1 MSKKN
6 IYTQNTT
13 YHEESL
19 KMRKL
24 IGFILCTSMIVSGCS
39 FIPKNQT
46 KDIPKTVSVKDYDGQ
61 YIGEHKKRNEVFL
74 KKHKDE
80 AIKKYKDYVKDT
92 FGYDC
97 KINLVEAYT
106 NKSGFSEKSKV
117 DGLLVVG
124 TVNYDVPFQFRLI
137 FVESRNGV
145 AITTFTP
152 GHINETSAAVSAM
165 MYKRYEHEIE
175 QARLKFKSEVDKN
188 GYYAMNEKLQKK
200 QEFNG
205 VTKQYLNFNTDSID
219 DLDKFKKEFKPVM
232 HLKGDAF
239 NQQLQSLINK
249 YPKIQKNT
257 KSEFIV
263 YYDKEKNRETVKNY
277 AWNLQKS
284 INDVMQ
290 SYPSTKFVQFYKDDI
305 SPSMVDGNGRLKSD
319 TNVISIEGGKY
330 NENK

>member
-1 MSKKN
+1 
-6 IYTQNTT
+6 
-13 YHEESL
+13 
-19 KMRKL
+19 MRKVT
-24 IGFILCTSMIVSGCS
+24 GFVLCTSLILGGCS
-39 FIPKNQT
+39 FMHKNHT
-46 KDIPKTVSVKDYDGQ
+46 KDIPKAVSVKDYDGK

-97 KINLVEAYT
+97 KINLIEAYT

-117 DGLLVVG
+117 DGISVVG
-124 TVNYDVPFQFRLI
+124 TVNYDVPFQLQLL
-137 FVESRNGV
+137 FVESGNG
-145 AITTFTP
+145 ITISTFTP

-175 QARLKFKSEVDKN
+175 QARLKLKCEIEKDS
-188 GYYAMNEKLQKK
+188 YYAMSEKLQVK

-205 VTKQYLNFNTDSID
+205 VTRQYLNFRTDSID

-249 YPKIQKNT
+249 YPQIQKNM
-257 KSEFIV
+257 KSEFIA

>member
-1 MSKKN
+1 
-6 IYTQNTT
+6 
-13 YHEESL
+13 
-19 KMRKL
+19 MR
-24 IGFILCTSMIVSGCS
+24 ILLCASIIVSGYS

-46 KDIPKTVSVKDYDGQ
+46 KSIPKTVSVKDYDGK

-97 KINLVEAYT
+97 KINLVDAYT

-117 DGLLVVG
+117 DGISVVG
-124 TVNYDVPFQFRLI
+124 TVNYDVPFQLQLL
-137 FVESRNGV
+137 FVESGNG
-145 AITTFTP
+145 ITISTFTP

-175 QARLKFKSEVDKN
+175 QARLKLKSEIEKDS
-188 GYYAMNEKLQKK
+188 YYAMSEKLQVK

-205 VTKQYLNFNTDSID
+205 VTRQYLNFRTDSID

-249 YPKIQKNT
+249 YPQIQKNM
-257 KSEFIV
+257 KSEFIA

-284 INDVMQ
+284 INDIMQ
-290 SYPSTKFVQFYKDDI
+290 SYPSTKFVQFYKDDV

-330 NENK
+330 DENK

>member
-1 MSKKN
+1 
-6 IYTQNTT
+6 
-13 YHEESL
+13 
-19 KMRKL
+19 MRIL
-24 IGFILCTSMIVSGCS
+24 LCTSIIVSGCS

-46 KDIPKTVSVKDYDGQ
+46 KSIPKTVSVKDYDGQ

-74 KKHKDE
+74 KKHKGE

-117 DGLLVVG
+117 DGISVVG
-124 TVNYDVPFQFRLI
+124 TVNYDVPFQLQLL
-137 FVESRNGV
+137 FVESGNG
-145 AITTFTP
+145 IIISTFTP

-175 QARLKFKSEVDKN
+175 QARLKLKSEIEKDS
-188 GYYAMNEKLQKK
+188 YYAMSEKLQVK

-205 VTKQYLNFNTDSID
+205 VTRQYLNFRTDSID

-249 YPKIQKNT
+249 YPQIQKNM
-257 KSEFIV
+257 KSEFIA

-284 INDVMQ
+284 INDIMQ
-290 SYPSTKFVQFYKDDI
+290 SYPSTKFVQFYKDDV

-319 TNVISIEGGKY
+319 TNVISNEGGKY
-330 NENK
+330 DENK

>member
-1 MSKKN
+1 
-6 IYTQNTT
+6 
-13 YHEESL
+13 
-19 KMRKL
+19 MRKL
-24 IGFILCTSMIVSGCS
+24 IGFILCTSIIVSGCS
-39 FIPKNQT
+39 FIPKYHT
-46 KDIPKTVSVKDYDGQ
+46 KGIPKTVSVKDYDGQ

-80 AIKKYKDYVKDT
+80 AIRKYKDYVKDT

-97 KINLVEAYT
+97 KVNLVEAYT
-106 NKSGFSEKSKV
+106 NKSGFSEKSKT
-117 DGLLVVG
+117 DGLVVVG

-137 FVESRNGV
+137 FVESGNGV

-152 GHINETSAAVSAM
+152 GHVNETSAAVSAM

-175 QARLKFKSEVDKN
+175 QARLKLKCEIEKDN
-188 GYYAMNEKLQKK
+188 YYAMSEKLQVK
-200 QEFNG
+200 QEFNS
-205 VTKQYLNFNTDSID
+205 VTRQYLNFRTDSID

-249 YPKIQKNT
+249 YPQIQKNM
-257 KSEFIV
+257 KSEFIA

>member
-1 MSKKN
+1 M
-6 IYTQNTT
+6 
-13 YHEESL
+13 
-19 KMRKL
+19 
-24 IGFILCTSMIVSGCS
+24 
-39 FIPKNQT
+39 PKNQT
-46 KDIPKTVSVKDYDGQ
+46 KSIPKTVSVKDYDGK

-97 KINLVEAYT
+97 KINLVDAYT

-117 DGLLVVG
+117 DGISVVG
-124 TVNYDVPFQFRLI
+124 TVNYDVPFQLQLL
-137 FVESRNGV
+137 FVESGNG
-145 AITTFTP
+145 ITISTFTP

-175 QARLKFKSEVDKN
+175 QARLKLKSEIEKDS
-188 GYYAMNEKLQKK
+188 YYAISEKLQVK

-205 VTKQYLNFNTDSID
+205 VTRQYLNFRTDSID

-249 YPKIQKNT
+249 YPQIQKNM
-257 KSEFIV
+257 KSEFIA

-284 INDVMQ
+284 INDIMQ
-290 SYPSTKFVQFYKDDI
+290 SYPSTKFVQFYKDDV

-330 NENK
+330 DENK

>member
-1 MSKKN
+1 
-6 IYTQNTT
+6 
-13 YHEESL
+13 
-19 KMRKL
+19 MRIL
-24 IGFILCTSMIVSGCS
+24 LCTSIIVSGCS

-46 KDIPKTVSVKDYDGQ
+46 KSIPKTVSVKDYDGQ

-74 KKHKDE
+74 KKHKGE

-117 DGLLVVG
+117 DGISVVG
-124 TVNYDVPFQFRLI
+124 TVNYDVPFQLQLL
-137 FVESRNGV
+137 FVESGNG
-145 AITTFTP
+145 IIISTFTP

-175 QARLKFKSEVDKN
+175 QARLKLKSEIEKDS
-188 GYYAMNEKLQKK
+188 YYAMSEKLQVK

-205 VTKQYLNFNTDSID
+205 VTRQYLNFRTDSID

-249 YPKIQKNT
+249 YPQIQKNM
-257 KSEFIV
+257 KSEFIA

-284 INDVMQ
+284 INDIMQ
-290 SYPSTKFVQFYKDDI
+290 SYPSTKFVQFYRDDV

-330 NENK
+330 DENK

>member
-1 MSKKN
+1 
-6 IYTQNTT
+6 
-13 YHEESL
+13 
-19 KMRKL
+19 MR
-24 IGFILCTSMIVSGCS
+24 ILLCASIIVSGCS

-46 KDIPKTVSVKDYDGQ
+46 KSIPKTVSVKDYDGK

-97 KINLVEAYT
+97 KINLVDAYT

-117 DGLLVVG
+117 DGISVVG
-124 TVNYDVPFQFRLI
+124 TVNYDVPFQLQLL
-137 FVESRNGV
+137 FVESGNG
-145 AITTFTP
+145 ITISTFTP

-175 QARLKFKSEVDKN
+175 KDS
-188 GYYAMNEKLQKK
+188 YYAMSEKLQVK

-205 VTKQYLNFNTDSID
+205 VTRQYLNFRTDSID

-249 YPKIQKNT
+249 YPQIQKNM
-257 KSEFIV
+257 KSEFIA

-284 INDVMQ
+284 INDIMQ
-290 SYPSTKFVQFYKDDI
+290 SYPSTKFVQFYKDDV

-330 NENK
+330 DENK

>member
-1 MSKKN
+1 
-6 IYTQNTT
+6 
-13 YHEESL
+13 
-19 KMRKL
+19 MRKIMRIL
-24 IGFILCTSMIVSGCS
+24 LCTSIIVSGCS

-175 QARLKFKSEVDKN
+175 QARLKFKSEVEKN

-249 YPKIQKNT
+249 YPQIQKNM
-257 KSEFIV
+257 KSEFIA

>member
-1 MSKKN
+1 
-6 IYTQNTT
+6 
-13 YHEESL
+13 
-19 KMRKL
+19 MRIL
-24 IGFILCTSMIVSGCS
+24 LCTSIIVSGCS

-117 DGLLVVG
+117 DGLVVVG

-175 QARLKFKSEVDKN
+175 QARLKFKSEVEKN

-200 QEFNG
+200 QEFNA

-249 YPKIQKNT
+249 YPQIQKNM

>member
-1 MSKKN
+1 
-6 IYTQNTT
+6 
-13 YHEESL
+13 
-19 KMRKL
+19 MRKIMRIL
-24 IGFILCTSMIVSGCS
+24 LCTSIIVSGYS

-117 DGLLVVG
+117 DGLVVVG

-175 QARLKFKSEVDKN
+175 QARLKFKSEVEKN

-249 YPKIQKNT
+249 YPQIQKNM

>member
-1 MSKKN
+1 
-6 IYTQNTT
+6 
-13 YHEESL
+13 
-19 KMRKL
+19 MRKL
-24 IGFILCTSMIVSGCS
+24 MQIMLCTSIILGGCS

-46 KDIPKTVSVKDYDGQ
+46 KSIPKTVSVKDYDGK

-106 NKSGFSEKSKV
+106 NKSGFSEKSKT
-117 DGLLVVG
+117 DGLVVVG

-152 GHINETSAAVSAM
+152 GHVNETSAAVSAM
-165 MYKRYEHEIE
+165 MYKRYEPEIE
-175 QARLKFKSEVDKN
+175 QARLKFKSEVEKN

-205 VTKQYLNFNTDSID
+205 VTKQFLNFNTDSID
-219 DLDKFKKEFKPVM
+219 DLKKFKQEFKPVM
-232 HLKGDAF
+232 HLKGEAF
-239 NQQLQSLINK
+239 NQQLQILINK
-249 YPKIQKNT
+249 YPEIK
-257 KSEFIV
+257 KSMKSDFIA
-263 YYDKEKNRETVKNY
+263 YYDKK
-277 AWNLQKS
+277 
-284 INDVMQ
+284 
-290 SYPSTKFVQFYKDDI
+290 STKVVNKYSWDLQIPTNDTMKKIPGSRMMYFYKDGV
-305 SPSMVDGNGRLKSD
+305 SPSQIGEDGRLENRADK
-319 TNVISIEGGKY
+319 ISMDGG
-330 NENK
+330 NWDENKKN

>member
-1 MSKKN
+1 MQ
-6 IYTQNTT
+6 T
-13 YHEESL
+13 L
-19 KMRKL
+19 
-24 IGFILCTSMIVSGCS
+24 LCTSIIVSGCS
-39 FIPKNQT
+39 FIPKYQT
-46 KDIPKTVSVKDYDGQ
+46 KDIPKTVSIKDYDGQ

>member
-1 MSKKN
+1 
-6 IYTQNTT
+6 
-13 YHEESL
+13 
-19 KMRKL
+19 MRK
-24 IGFILCTSMIVSGCS
+24 IMRILLCASIIVSGCS

-46 KDIPKTVSVKDYDGQ
+46 KSIPKTVSVKDYDGK

-80 AIKKYKDYVKDT
+80 EIKKYKDYVKDT

-97 KINLVEAYT
+97 KINLVDAYT

-117 DGLLVVG
+117 DGISVVG
-124 TVNYDVPFQFRLI
+124 TVNYDVPFQLQLL
-137 FVESRNGV
+137 FVESGNG
-145 AITTFTP
+145 ITISTFTP

-175 QARLKFKSEVDKN
+175 QARLKLKSEIEKDS
-188 GYYAMNEKLQKK
+188 YYAMSEKLQVK

-205 VTKQYLNFNTDSID
+205 VTRQYLNFRTDSID

-249 YPKIQKNT
+249 YPQIQKNM
-257 KSEFIV
+257 KSEFIA

-284 INDVMQ
+284 INDIMQ
-290 SYPSTKFVQFYKDDI
+290 SYPSTKFVQFYKDDV

-330 NENK
+330 DENK

>member
-1 MSKKN
+1 
-6 IYTQNTT
+6 
-13 YHEESL
+13 
-19 KMRKL
+19 MR
-24 IGFILCTSMIVSGCS
+24 ILLCASIIVSGCS

-46 KDIPKTVSVKDYDGQ
+46 KSIPKTVSVKDYDGK

-97 KINLVEAYT
+97 KINLVDAYT

-117 DGLLVVG
+117 DGISVVG
-124 TVNYDVPFQFRLI
+124 TVNYDVPFQLQLL
-137 FVESRNGV
+137 FVESGNG
-145 AITTFTP
+145 ITISTFTP
-152 GHINETSAAVSAM
+152 SHINETSAAVSAM

-175 QARLKFKSEVDKN
+175 QARLKLKSEIEKDS
-188 GYYAMNEKLQKK
+188 YYAMSEKLQVK

-205 VTKQYLNFNTDSID
+205 VTRQYLNFRTDSID

-249 YPKIQKNT
+249 YPQIQKNM
-257 KSEFIV
+257 KSEFIA

-284 INDVMQ
+284 INDIMQ
-290 SYPSTKFVQFYKDDI
+290 SYPSTKFVQFYKDDV

-330 NENK
+330 DENK

>member
-1 MSKKN
+1 
-6 IYTQNTT
+6 
-13 YHEESL
+13 
-19 KMRKL
+19 MRK
-24 IGFILCTSMIVSGCS
+24 IMRILLCASIIVSGCS

-46 KDIPKTVSVKDYDGQ
+46 KSIPKTVSVKDYDGK

-97 KINLVEAYT
+97 KINLVDAYT

-117 DGLLVVG
+117 DGISVVG
-124 TVNYDVPFQFRLI
+124 TVNYDVPFQLQLL
-137 FVESRNGV
+137 FVESGNG
-145 AITTFTP
+145 ITISTFTP

-175 QARLKFKSEVDKN
+175 QARLKLKSEIEKDS
-188 GYYAMNEKLQKK
+188 YYAMSEKLQVK

-205 VTKQYLNFNTDSID
+205 VTRQYLNFRTDSID

-249 YPKIQKNT
+249 YPQIQKNM
-257 KSEFIV
+257 KSEFIA

-284 INDVMQ
+284 INDIMQ
-290 SYPSTKFVQFYKDDI
+290 SYPSTKFVQFYKDVV

-330 NENK
+330 DENK

>member
-1 MSKKN
+1 
-6 IYTQNTT
+6 
-13 YHEESL
+13 
-19 KMRKL
+19 MRK
-24 IGFILCTSMIVSGCS
+24 IMRILLCASIIVSGCS

-46 KDIPKTVSVKDYDGQ
+46 KSIPKTVSVKDYDGK

-97 KINLVEAYT
+97 KINLVDAYT

-117 DGLLVVG
+117 DGISVVG
-124 TVNYDVPFQFRLI
+124 TVNYDVPFQLQLL
-137 FVESRNGV
+137 FVESGNG
-145 AITTFTP
+145 ITISTFTP

-175 QARLKFKSEVDKN
+175 QARLKLKSEIEKDS
-188 GYYAMNEKLQKK
+188 YYAMSEKLQVK

-205 VTKQYLNFNTDSID
+205 VTRQYLNFRTDSID

-249 YPKIQKNT
+249 YPQIQKNM
-257 KSEFIV
+257 KSEFIA

-284 INDVMQ
+284 INDIMQ
-290 SYPSTKFVQFYKDDI
+290 SYPSTKFVQFYKDDV

-319 TNVISIEGGKY
+319 TNVISIEGGKSD
-330 NENK
+330 ENK

>member
-1 MSKKN
+1 
-6 IYTQNTT
+6 
-13 YHEESL
+13 
-19 KMRKL
+19 MRKL
-24 IGFILCTSMIVSGCS
+24 MQIMLCASIILSGCS
-39 FIPKNQT
+39 FMHKDQT
-46 KDIPKTVSVKDYDGQ
+46 KSIPKTVSVKDYDGK
-61 YIGEHKKRNEVFL
+61 YIGEHKKRSEVFL

-106 NKSGFSEKSKV
+106 NKSGFSKKSKT
-117 DGLLVVG
+117 DGLVVVG
-124 TVNYDVPFQFRLI
+124 TVNYDVPFQLQLL
-137 FVESRNGV
+137 FVESDNGV
-145 AITTFTP
+145 TITTFTP

-175 QARLKFKSEVDKN
+175 KARLKLKSEIEKD
-188 GYYAMNEKLQKK
+188 GYYAMSEKLQLK

-205 VTKQYLNFNTDSID
+205 VTRQYLNFRTDSID

-249 YPKIQKNT
+249 YPQIQKNM
-257 KSEFIV
+257 KSEFIA
-263 YYDKEKNRETVKNY
+263 YYDNEKNRETVKNY

-290 SYPSTKFVQFYKDDI
+290 SYPSTKFVQFYKDDV

-319 TNVISIEGGKY
+319 ANVISIEGGKY

>member
-1 MSKKN
+1 
-6 IYTQNTT
+6 
-13 YHEESL
+13 
-19 KMRKL
+19 MRKIMRIL
-24 IGFILCTSMIVSGCS
+24 LCTSIIVSGCS

-46 KDIPKTVSVKDYDGQ
+46 KSIPKTVSVKDYDGQ

-74 KKHKDE
+74 KKHKGE

-117 DGLLVVG
+117 DGISVVG
-124 TVNYDVPFQFRLI
+124 TVNYDVPFQLQLL
-137 FVESRNGV
+137 FVESGNG
-145 AITTFTP
+145 IIISTFTP

-175 QARLKFKSEVDKN
+175 QARLKLKSEIEKDS
-188 GYYAMNEKLQKK
+188 YYAMSEKLQVK

-205 VTKQYLNFNTDSID
+205 VTRQYLNFRTDSID

-249 YPKIQKNT
+249 YPQIQKNM
-257 KSEFIV
+257 KSEFIA

-284 INDVMQ
+284 INDIMQ
-290 SYPSTKFVQFYKDDI
+290 SYPSTKFVQFYKDDV

-319 TNVISIEGGKY
+319 TNVISIEEGKY
-330 NENK
+330 DENK

>member
-1 MSKKN
+1 
-6 IYTQNTT
+6 
-13 YHEESL
+13 
-19 KMRKL
+19 MR
-24 IGFILCTSMIVSGCS
+24 ILLCASIIVSGCS

-46 KDIPKTVSVKDYDGQ
+46 KSIPKTVSVKDYDGK

-74 KKHKDE
+74 KKHKDD

-97 KINLVEAYT
+97 KINLVDAYT

-117 DGLLVVG
+117 DGISVVG
-124 TVNYDVPFQFRLI
+124 TVNYDVPFQLQLL
-137 FVESRNGV
+137 FVESGNG
-145 AITTFTP
+145 ITISTFTP

-175 QARLKFKSEVDKN
+175 QARLKLKSEIEKDS
-188 GYYAMNEKLQKK
+188 YYAMSEKLQVK

-205 VTKQYLNFNTDSID
+205 VTRQYLNFRTDSID

-249 YPKIQKNT
+249 YPQIQKNM
-257 KSEFIV
+257 KSEFIA

-284 INDVMQ
+284 INDIMQ
-290 SYPSTKFVQFYKDDI
+290 SYPSTKFVQFYKDDV

-330 NENK
+330 DENK

>member
-1 MSKKN
+1 
-6 IYTQNTT
+6 
-13 YHEESL
+13 
-19 KMRKL
+19 MRK
-24 IGFILCTSMIVSGCS
+24 IMRILLCASIIVSGCS

-46 KDIPKTVSVKDYDGQ
+46 KSIPKTVSVKDYDGK

-97 KINLVEAYT
+97 KINLVDAYT

-117 DGLLVVG
+117 DGISVVG
-124 TVNYDVPFQFRLI
+124 TVNYDVPFQLQLL
-137 FVESRNGV
+137 FVESGNG
-145 AITTFTP
+145 ITISTFTP

-175 QARLKFKSEVDKN
+175 QARLKLKSEIEKDS
-188 GYYAMNEKLQKK
+188 YYAMREKLQVK

-205 VTKQYLNFNTDSID
+205 VTRQYLNFRTDSID

-249 YPKIQKNT
+249 YPQIQKNM
-257 KSEFIV
+257 KSEFIA

-284 INDVMQ
+284 INDIMQ
-290 SYPSTKFVQFYKDDI
+290 SYPSTKFVQFYKDDV

-330 NENK
+330 DENK

>member
-1 MSKKN
+1 
-6 IYTQNTT
+6 
-13 YHEESL
+13 
-19 KMRKL
+19 MRK
-24 IGFILCTSMIVSGCS
+24 IMRILLCASIIVSGCS

-46 KDIPKTVSVKDYDGQ
+46 KSIPKTVSVKDYDGK

-97 KINLVEAYT
+97 KINLVDAYT

-117 DGLLVVG
+117 DGISVVG
-124 TVNYDVPFQFRLI
+124 TVNYDVPFQLQLL
-137 FVESRNGV
+137 FVESGNG
-145 AITTFTP
+145 ITISTFTP

-175 QARLKFKSEVDKN
+175 QARLKLKSEIEKDS
-188 GYYAMNEKLQKK
+188 YYAMSEKLQVK

-205 VTKQYLNFNTDSID
+205 VTRQYLNFRTDSID

-249 YPKIQKNT
+249 YPQIQKNM
-257 KSEFIV
+257 KSEFIA

-284 INDVMQ
+284 INDIMQ
-290 SYPSTKFVQFYKDDI
+290 SYPSTKFVQFYKDDVP
-305 SPSMVDGNGRLKSD
+305 PSMVDGNGRLKSD

-330 NENK
+330 DENK

>member
-1 MSKKN
+1 
-6 IYTQNTT
+6 
-13 YHEESL
+13 
-19 KMRKL
+19 MR
-24 IGFILCTSMIVSGCS
+24 ILLCASIIVSGCS

-46 KDIPKTVSVKDYDGQ
+46 KSIPKTVSVKDYDGK

-97 KINLVEAYT
+97 KINLVDAYT

-117 DGLLVVG
+117 DGISVVG
-124 TVNYDVPFQFRLI
+124 TVNYDVPFQLQLL
-137 FVESRNGV
+137 FVESGNG
-145 AITTFTP
+145 ITISTFTP

-175 QARLKFKSEVDKN
+175 QARLKLKSEIEKDN
-188 GYYAMNEKLQKK
+188 YYAMSEKLQVK

-205 VTKQYLNFNTDSID
+205 VTRQYLNFRTDSID

-249 YPKIQKNT
+249 YPQIQKNM
-257 KSEFIV
+257 KSEFIA

-284 INDVMQ
+284 INDIMQ
-290 SYPSTKFVQFYKDDI
+290 SYPSTKFVQFYKDDV

-330 NENK
+330 DENK

>member
-1 MSKKN
+1 MRN
-6 IYTQNTT
+6 I
-13 YHEESL
+13 
-19 KMRKL
+19 MRIL
-24 IGFILCTSMIVSGCS
+24 LCTSIIVSGCS

-46 KDIPKTVSVKDYDGQ
+46 KSIPKTVSVKDYDGQ

-74 KKHKDE
+74 KKHKGE

-117 DGLLVVG
+117 DGISVVG
-124 TVNYDVPFQFRLI
+124 TVNYDVPFQLQLL
-137 FVESRNGV
+137 FVESGNG
-145 AITTFTP
+145 IIISTFTP

-175 QARLKFKSEVDKN
+175 QARLKLKSEIEKDS
-188 GYYAMNEKLQKK
+188 YYAMSEKLQVK

-205 VTKQYLNFNTDSID
+205 VTRQYLNFRTDSID

-249 YPKIQKNT
+249 YPQIQKNM
-257 KSEFIV
+257 KSEFIA

-284 INDVMQ
+284 INDIMQ
-290 SYPSTKFVQFYKDDI
+290 SYPSTKFVQFYKDDV

-330 NENK
+330 DENK

>member
-1 MSKKN
+1 
-6 IYTQNTT
+6 
-13 YHEESL
+13 
-19 KMRKL
+19 MRKVA
-24 IGFILCTSMIVSGCS
+24 GFVLCTSLILGGCS
-39 FIPKNQT
+39 FMHKDHT
-46 KDIPKTVSVKDYDGQ
+46 KDIPKTVSVKHYDGK

-117 DGLLVVG
+117 DGISAVG
-124 TVNYDVPFQFRLI
+124 TVNYDVPFQLQLL
-137 FVESRNGV
+137 FVESGNG
-145 AITTFTP
+145 ITISTFTP

-175 QARLKFKSEVDKN
+175 QARLKLKSEIEKDS
-188 GYYAMNEKLQKK
+188 YYAMSEKLQVK

-205 VTKQYLNFNTDSID
+205 VTRQYLNFRTDSID

-249 YPKIQKNT
+249 YPQIQKNM
-257 KSEFIV
+257 KSEFIA

>member
-1 MSKKN
+1 
-6 IYTQNTT
+6 
-13 YHEESL
+13 
-19 KMRKL
+19 MRIL
-24 IGFILCTSMIVSGCS
+24 LCTSIIVSGCS

-74 KKHKDE
+74 KK
-80 AIKKYKDYVKDT
+80 YKDYVKDT

-117 DGLLVVG
+117 DGISVVG
-124 TVNYDVPFQFRLI
+124 TVNYDVPFQLQLL
-137 FVESRNGV
+137 FVESGNG
-145 AITTFTP
+145 ITISTFTP

-175 QARLKFKSEVDKN
+175 QARLKLKSEIEKDS
-188 GYYAMNEKLQKK
+188 YYAMSEKLQVK

-205 VTKQYLNFNTDSID
+205 VTRQYLNFRTDSID

-249 YPKIQKNT
+249 YPQIQKNM
-257 KSEFIV
+257 KSEFIA

>member
-1 MSKKN
+1 
-6 IYTQNTT
+6 
-13 YHEESL
+13 
-19 KMRKL
+19 MRIL
-24 IGFILCTSMIVSGCS
+24 LCTSIIVSGCS

-117 DGLLVVG
+117 DGLVVVG
-124 TVNYDVPFQFRLI
+124 TVNYDVLFQFRLI

-175 QARLKFKSEVDKN
+175 QARLKFKSEVEKN

-249 YPKIQKNT
+249 YPQIQKNM

>member
-1 MSKKN
+1 
-6 IYTQNTT
+6 
-13 YHEESL
+13 
-19 KMRKL
+19 MRKVTS
-24 IGFILCTSMIVSGCS
+24 FVLCTSLILGGCS
-39 FIPKNQT
+39 FISKNQT
-46 KDIPKTVSVKDYDGQ
+46 KSIPKTVSVKDYDGK

-97 KINLVEAYT
+97 KINLVDAYT

-117 DGLLVVG
+117 DGISVVG
-124 TVNYDVPFQFRLI
+124 TVNYDVPFQLQLL
-137 FVESRNGV
+137 FVESENG
-145 AITTFTP
+145 ITISTFTP

-175 QARLKFKSEVDKN
+175 QARLNLKN
-188 GYYAMNEKLQKK
+188 EIEKDGYYAMSEKLQLK

-205 VTKQYLNFNTDSID
+205 VTRQYLNFRTDSID
-219 DLDKFKKEFKPVM
+219 DLDKFKKEFKPIM
-232 HLKGDAF
+232 HLKGEAF

-249 YPKIQKNT
+249 YPQIQKNMN
-257 KSEFIV
+257 SEFIA
-263 YYDKEKNRETVKNY
+263 YYDNEKNRETVKNY

-290 SYPSTKFVQFYKDDI
+290 SYPSTKFVQFYKDDV
-305 SPSMVDGNGRLKSD
+305 SPSIIDGNGRLKSD
-319 TNVISIEGGKY
+319 ANVISIEGGKY

>member
-1 MSKKN
+1 
-6 IYTQNTT
+6 
-13 YHEESL
+13 
-19 KMRKL
+19 MRK
-24 IGFILCTSMIVSGCS
+24 IMRILLCASIIVSGCS

-46 KDIPKTVSVKDYDGQ
+46 KSIPKTVSVKDYDGK

-97 KINLVEAYT
+97 KINLVDAYT

-117 DGLLVVG
+117 DCISVVG
-124 TVNYDVPFQFRLI
+124 TVNYDVPFQLQLL
-137 FVESRNGV
+137 FVESGNG
-145 AITTFTP
+145 ITISTFTP

-175 QARLKFKSEVDKN
+175 QARLKLKSEIEKDS
-188 GYYAMNEKLQKK
+188 YYAMSEKLQVK

-205 VTKQYLNFNTDSID
+205 VTRQYLNFRTDSID

-249 YPKIQKNT
+249 YPQIQKNM
-257 KSEFIV
+257 KSEFIA

-284 INDVMQ
+284 INDIMQ
-290 SYPSTKFVQFYKDDI
+290 SYPSTKFVQFYKDDV

-330 NENK
+330 DENK